1 MYARNQR
8 RKKREEEKTTIK
20 TKLRRGTK
28 QKLSIVSSSLQYH
41 L

>member
-8 RKKREEEKTTIK
+8 KKKREEEKTTIK
-20 TKLRRGTK
+20 TKLRRGTE
-28 QKLSIVSSSLQYH
+28 QKLSVVTSSLQYR